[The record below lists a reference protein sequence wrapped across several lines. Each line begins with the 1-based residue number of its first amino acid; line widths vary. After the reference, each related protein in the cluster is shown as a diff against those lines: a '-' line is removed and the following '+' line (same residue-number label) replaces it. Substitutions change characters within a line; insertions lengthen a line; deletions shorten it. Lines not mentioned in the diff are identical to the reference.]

1 MVKLVVKLMVMIHVF
16 DSWGSQSWRRPNL
29 KTKFRG
35 VLKFEVSQTF
45 RQRTPQK
52 KQIVHSCREPGYS
65 DHTRFSRSSHTDDP
79 NGSSSKSYDI
89 FTSRGEVLEEKQQD
103 GSAWFTSGSH
113 GRSSDRPR
121 SLQHRGDSRAR
132 RSRGSVELLGVMGL
146 NMIEHV

>member
-16 DSWGSQSWRRPNL
+16 DSWGSQSWRPPNL
-29 KTKFRG
+29 NTKFRG

-79 NGSSSKSYDI
+79 NGSSSSKSYDI

-103 GSAWFTSGSH
+103 GSGLLVAVMAEAAIDQGPCNTEETPEPEGE
-113 GRSSDRPR
+113 
-121 SLQHRGDSRAR
+121 GD
-132 RSRGSVELLGVMGL
+132 LLNCL
-146 NMIEHV
+146 E